1 VQQKKEATCLSNSLQ
16 VGDIL
21 AENVPVSNTTAAGCF
36 TVQPARWEVSTWL
49 PVTVDCHAKCHMT
62 NNVLP
67 VFFSLA
73 SQLLCSSGISCE
85 LYTRIDTLNQTCCAA
100 VWSVQGRFTYVI
112 MEKGYHI
119 M

>member
-1 VQQKKEATCLSNSLQ
+1 
-16 VGDIL
+16 
-21 AENVPVSNTTAAGCF
+21 
-36 TVQPARWEVSTWL
+36 
-49 PVTVDCHAKCHMT
+49 MT

-119 M
+119 MKAFLVKDTTLWRQFVVNYL